1 MYNAIHKREVMKTIQ
16 FRTDD
21 LTQYTVNISQI
32 TCIFPY
38 DESLGTWVYLS
49 CGTRLKTM
57 LTLDVILDMIQQANE
72 K

>member
-1 MYNAIHKREVMKTIQ
+1 MKTIQ

-21 LTQYTVNISQI
+21 LTQYTVNVDQI
-32 TCIFPY
+32 TCMFTAE
-38 DESLGTWVYLS
+38 ESKGTWIYLS

-57 LTLDVILDMIQQANE
+57 LTLDIIREMIDEQ

>member
-1 MYNAIHKREVMKTIQ
+1 MKTIQ

-38 DESLGTWVYLS
+38 DESLGTCVYLS

-57 LTLDVILDMIQQANE
+57 LTLEVILDMIRQADE

>member
-1 MYNAIHKREVMKTIQ
+1 MKTIQ

-21 LTQYTVNISQI
+21 LTRYTVNISQI
-32 TCIFPY
+32 TCMFPY
-38 DESLGTWVYLS
+38 EESLGTWIYLS

-57 LTLDVILDMIQQANE
+57 LSLDVILEMIEQVKE

>member
-1 MYNAIHKREVMKTIQ
+1 MKTIQ
-16 FRTDD
+16 VRTDD
-21 LTQYTVNISQI
+21 LTQYTGNISQI

-38 DESLGTWVYLS
+38 DESQGTWVCLS

-57 LTLDVILDMIQQANE
+57 LTLDVILEMIKKANE

>member
-1 MYNAIHKREVMKTIQ
+1 MKTIQ

-21 LTQYTVNISQI
+21 LTHYTVNTSQI

-57 LTLDVILDMIQQANE
+57 LSLDVILEMIRQAN
-72 K
+72 KK